1 MVSNVE
7 QVATDVQVWRAFRS
21 RERLHIASD
30 GGLHGNLGTFGWVL
44 ATSKNILFKCGGPV
58 DGPFDTASSTRSEL
72 CGFASSLL
80 LIAAASRNWGLRHSC
95 SFRWLTDSRSAISK
109 VYKTNRRGCLASRQT
124 FDSDLLSMIRSLLIE
139 IRRIVVFRWVRG
151 HQDSIKSYEHLSREA
166 RLNIDADYLAT
177 RYRLRGKLKSTS
189 TVDHHPAQRI
199 SISIMGKRLTAQ
211 YDECIRFHINGYH
224 LKQYM
229 QDRKQWNDNTWNMID
244 MGSFSHH
251 FKRLTPSQ
259 QTSHMK
265 FVHDQLPLGK
275 RRFQVSMSKDTIL
288 KTCPCCGKADEDSHH
303 LVRCH
308 SNSFMNSGLQ
318 TLRRSP
324 NEGPHPLRRILVG
337 GITHWIHNGTSDYR
351 VDLEGYPEHMKD
363 TITRILLEQELIG
376 WDNALKGFL
385 SKSWMDLASLR
396 YDDSSS
402 DRVEGANRL
411 RRSIRAL
418 YVYTTGVWR
427 ARNSALHESDDD
439 LNRRLR
445 SNMHDTIL
453 QLHRN
458 PDQICFDDRYLC
470 EMPLETLLKSS
481 AATQRRWIK
490 KMRESRA
497 MYTRLGEQQTLITSF
512 FSRGN

>member
-1 MVSNVE
+1 
-7 QVATDVQVWRAFRS
+7 
-21 RERLHIASD
+21 
-30 GGLHGNLGTFGWVL
+30 
-44 ATSKNILFKCGGPV
+44 
-58 DGPFDTASSTRSEL
+58 
-72 CGFASSLL
+72 
-80 LIAAASRNWGLRHSC
+80 
-95 SFRWLTDSRSAISK
+95 
-109 VYKTNRRGCLASRQT
+109 
-124 FDSDLLSMIRSLLIE
+124 MIRSLLIE

-151 HQDSIKSYEHLSREA
+151 HQDSIKSYEQLPRVA
-166 RLNIDADYLAT
+166 RLNIDADYLAA
-177 RYRLRGKLKSTS
+177 RYRLRGKLQSMS

-229 QDRKQWNDNTWNMID
+229 QDRKKWRDDNTWNMID
-244 MGSFSHH
+244 MGSFGQH

-265 FVHDQLPLGK
+265 FVHDQLPLGT
-275 RRFQVSMSKDTIL
+275 RRFQISSSKDNVL
-288 KTCPCCGKADEDSHH
+288 KTCPCCGNADKDSHH

-308 SNSFMNSGLQ
+308 SNSFMKNSGLH

-324 NEGPHPLRRILVG
+324 NEGSHPLRRILVG
-337 GITHWIHNGTSDYR
+337 GTTHWIHTGTSAYR
-351 VDLEGYPEHMKD
+351 EDLEGYPEHMKD
-363 TITRILLEQELIG
+363 TITRILHEQELIG

-385 SKSWMDLASLR
+385 SKSWMDLASMR
-396 YDDSSS
+396 YDDSSI
-402 DRVEGANRL
+402 DRTEGAHRL
-411 RRSIRAL
+411 RRSTIRAL
-418 YVYTTGVWR
+418 YVYTTGVVWR
-427 ARNSALHESDDD
+427 ARNSALHESEHD
-439 LNRRLR
+439 LNRRLH

-470 EMPLETLLKSS
+470 DMPLETLLKSS

-490 KMRESRA
+490 KMRDSQA

-512 FSRGN
+512 FSRRK